1 MTKTFIDQAFP
12 NYFNDYIIQESELQQ
27 SNFIFTSDIRCFT
40 LNRVVFSQVETSS
53 LLSENKEFLSI

>member
-27 SNFIFTSDIRCFT
+27 SNFIFTKI
-40 LNRVVFSQVETSS
+40 
-53 LLSENKEFLSI
+53 NKNY